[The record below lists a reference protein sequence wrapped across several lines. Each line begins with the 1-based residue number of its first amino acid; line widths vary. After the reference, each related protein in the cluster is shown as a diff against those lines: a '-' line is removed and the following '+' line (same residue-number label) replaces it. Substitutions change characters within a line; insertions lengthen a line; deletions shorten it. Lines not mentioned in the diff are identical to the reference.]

1 VSEKQLA
8 LFILKV
14 TQSDEIHFA
23 KNKSGLLLV
32 QLGYANEDGQRITVN
47 PAQRSALKIYLKTR
61 FDIDWTVPIEKLSS
75 GSRLDV
81 AAYTNREKFSQKKVK
96 ETWLK
101 LKPLTTG
108 CKLNHNDLPVM
119 NAGHI
124 EISQDDVAS
133 IDIDC
138 LLMVENADVFNRL
151 QEVILSSSL
160 PDKTLA
166 VYRGDPQS
174 AMTISWVKSIGEGRC
189 EIACYADYDPAGM
202 VIAHSLHIDAILLPT
217 ISELDTINGDKEA
230 FDDQSHQLESLIT
243 NNKDFALTL
252 QAWFDYLLKRKM
264 GFTQEVMIAKQVTHE
279 WISIRK

>member
-1 VSEKQLA
+1 MSEKQLA

-202 VIAHSLHIDAILLPT
+202 VIAHSLHIDAILL
-217 ISELDTINGDKEA
+217 LG
-230 FDDQSHQLESLIT
+230 L
-243 NNKDFALTL
+243 LTL
-252 QAWFDYLLKRKM
+252 FARLSRSIGNFDN
-264 GFTQEVMIAKQVTHE
+264 
-279 WISIRK
+279 